1 MFVTELDTKEMVPSM
16 KFVPMFRIMPT
27 TKVRMR
33 TGTSA

>member
-1 MFVTELDTKEMVPSM
+1 MFVTELETKEMVPSR
-16 KFVPMFRIMPT
+16 KLVPMFRIMPT